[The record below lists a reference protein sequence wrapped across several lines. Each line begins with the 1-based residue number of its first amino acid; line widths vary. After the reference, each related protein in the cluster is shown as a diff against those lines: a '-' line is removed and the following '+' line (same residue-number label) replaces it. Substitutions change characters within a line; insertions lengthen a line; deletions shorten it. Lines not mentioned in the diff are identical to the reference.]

1 MRAVAAASALACL
14 SLTPIEWVIAGGC
27 GLASVAYAAATLG
40 AVRGLVS
47 LETLGEVNAAEPAEW
62 PRLSVIVPAC
72 NEASTLGP
80 ALATL
85 LAQDYPNLEV
95 VAIDDR
101 SEDATGLLLD
111 GLAAQ
116 DPRLRVVHIEH
127 LPDGWLGKNH
137 ACARGAEVASGD
149 WLLFTD
155 GDVLFRADAL
165 RRAVAFAEAYGL
177 DHLVAV
183 PRFVTRGFLERAFV
197 VAFCV
202 LLSLKAR
209 VWALHR
215 ARSGAYIGAG
225 AFNLVRREAY
235 SRAGGHRTLALEVAD
250 DLKLGLVLRRSGARQ
265 GAVVSGGLLAVRW
278 QNGLRASMGG
288 LLKNAFAGAEWRWS
302 MAAVFC
308 SGFAVVGVVPA
319 VTLLVPVALH
329 VKVAA
334 SLAWLGWAVLVG
346 AASYEVSDGLG
357 LEGVAFPVACAAL
370 IGVVL
375 TSAAQATVSG
385 GITWRGTFYPL
396 AALRRG
402 CVRERDWP
410 ASAAVGWK
418 L

>member
-1 MRAVAAASALACL
+1 MDPGRVLDALLLALNAASLVVFGYL
-14 SLTPIEWVIAGGC
+14 LNGLLWTRRRLPRLIEVEPPPRSDWPRV
-27 GLASVAYAAATLG
+27 SVVVPARNEAPQVET
-40 AVRGLVS
+40 AVRS
-47 LETLGEVNAAEPAEW
+47 
-62 PRLSVIVPAC
+62 
-72 NEASTLGP
+72 
-80 ALATL
+80 L
-85 LAQDYPNLEV
+85 LAQDYPDLEV

-116 DPRLRVVHIEH
+116 DARLRVVHVEI

-137 ACARGAEVASGD
+137 ACARGAEAATGK

-165 RRAVAFAEAYGL
+165 RRAVALAEAYGL
-177 DHLVAV
+177 DHLVAF
-183 PRFVTRGFLERAFV
+183 PRLVTQGFLERAFV
-197 VAFCV
+197 VAFGI
-202 LLSLKAR
+202 LFSLKTR

-215 ARSGAYIGAG
+215 ARSGAYIGVG

-235 SRAGGHRTLALEVAD
+235 ARAGGHRTLALEVAD

-278 QNGLRASMGG
+278 QNGLRASIGG
-288 LLKNAFAGAEWRWS
+288 LLKNAFAGAEWRGW

-308 SGFAVVGVVPA
+308 AGFAVVGI
-319 VTLLVPVALH
+319 VPVATLLLPVAPH
-329 VKVAA
+329 LKAVAA
-334 SLAWLGWAVLVG
+334 LAWLGWSVLAG
-346 AASYEVSDGLG
+346 AAAYEISDGLG
-357 LEGVAFPVACAAL
+357 LEGILFPLACLAL

-375 TSAAQATVSG
+375 ASAALATLND

-410 ASAAVGWK
+410 VTAAAGWTEGLAGK
-418 L
+418 RRP